1 MFMRRVLITAL
12 ASATLGL
19 AGPAL
24 ATPLPLAQQTGP
36 DLDTKIYASG
46 DNGIATTG
54 TTVYGNTSPGAG
66 HNVQFSGYSYYNPG
80 DPSTAVGTNISI
92 TGGNGFAQVA
102 DSDWVNPTGGNPTP
116 SQDNLMAVIMNPDPN
131 FYEYEFSI
139 QTLAGSAS
147 INVFY
152 MLTSQPGLW
161 ILSGNSPLPDGNGDT
176 QFIFNNNGDPSTAI
190 DQILITS
197 SSPIFHIKQNSIELT
212 GMTPSVPEPAT
223 WGLMLLGFAGAGI
236 ALRRDRK
243 RKPALMQIA

>member
-24 ATPLPLAQQTGP
+24 ATPLPLTQQTGP

-46 DNGIATTG
+46 DNGFATTG

-66 HNVQFSGYSYYNPG
+66 HNVQFTGYSYYDPGNPA
-80 DPSTAVGTNISI
+80 TATTTDISI

-102 DSDWVNPTGGNPTP
+102 DADWANPTGKDPTP
-116 SQDNLMAVIMNPDPN
+116 AADNLMAVIMNPDPN
-131 FYEYEFSI
+131 FYSYEFSI
-139 QTLAGSAS
+139 QTLAGAAS

-152 MLTSQPGLW
+152 MLTSAPGVW
-161 ILSGNSPLPDGNGDT
+161 IVAGSSPLPDGNGDT
-176 QFIFNNNGDPSTAI
+176 QFIFNPNGDPSGSV
-190 DQILITS
+190 DQILISS

-212 GMTPSVPEPAT
+212 GMVPSVPEPAT
-223 WGLMLLGFAGAGI
+223 WSLMLLGFAGAGV
-236 ALRRDRK
+236 ALRRNRK
-243 RKPALMQIA
+243 RKPLMQVA